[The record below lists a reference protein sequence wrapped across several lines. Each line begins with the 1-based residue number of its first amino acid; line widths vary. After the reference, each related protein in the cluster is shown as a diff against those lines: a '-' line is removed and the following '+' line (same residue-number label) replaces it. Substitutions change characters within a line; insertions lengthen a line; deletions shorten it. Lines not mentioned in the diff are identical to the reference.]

1 MSRIH
6 DALKKAEEE
15 RSLRPAESQNARPA
29 DRTAIGASTQ
39 EDFLIPSTIDADPVI
54 TLDSESTGEQ
64 LTIEILKSKI
74 RRVKWN
80 PNLKTMLFFGA
91 ESYAIG
97 TEEFRTLRSKLYGLR
112 DLEPLKTVLIT
123 SASPGD
129 GKSFIAANLAQIIV
143 QQPGRRV

>member
-15 RSLRPAESQNARPA
+15 RSIRPAESPNSRPV
-29 DRTAIGASTQ
+29 DRAAIGAPTE
-39 EDFLIPSTIDADPVI
+39 EDFLSPATIDADPVV
-54 TLDSESTGEQ
+54 TLDSVIGGEQ
-64 LTIEILKSKI
+64 LTTDILKSKV
-74 RRVKWN
+74 RKVKWN

-91 ESYAIG
+91 EAYALG

-112 DLEPLKTVLIT
+112 DMEALKTILIT

-129 GKSFIAANLAQIIV
+129 GK
-143 QQPGRRV
+143 